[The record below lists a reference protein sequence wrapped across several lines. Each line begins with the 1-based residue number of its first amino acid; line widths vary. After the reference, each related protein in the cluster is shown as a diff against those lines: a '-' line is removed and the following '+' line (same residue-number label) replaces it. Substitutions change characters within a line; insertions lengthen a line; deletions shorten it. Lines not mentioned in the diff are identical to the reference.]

1 MQCIALNARPLL
13 KAGTRDKLSTKKEP
27 KMSYGTLTTLKTWEA
42 AGTAPMHFSNQIPYL
57 DQKEIPETFKQ
68 LFAADANLNM
78 LELGCGSGY
87 FCCQLAHWIGREKIL
102 STTGIDWSE
111 PLGQAFI
118 TSVTEMGLPTTFIQ
132 ANLLDENILATT
144 PPSDVVISG
153 GLVEHFVG
161 LDFHKILDLHHQLL
175 KPNGK
180 LVISFPNLL
189 GARYLW
195 HRLFDYNNLADHSLD
210 AMRPN
215 IVSQF
220 YRERGYHMDL
230 IAYYGKNRLW
240 WNPQDKRSK
249 ASKIAGNIVLK
260 LYNKL
265 LGKAMDWATPNHP
278 AFFSPYCMIIAT
290 KSVNDKETT

>member
-1 MQCIALNARPLL
+1 MQVE
-13 KAGTRDKLSTKKEP
+13 TS
-27 KMSYGTLTTLKTWEA
+27 KMSYGTLTTLSTWES
-42 AGTAPMHFSNQIPYL
+42 AGGEQELLSTQIPYL
-57 DQKEIPETFKQ
+57 DQDKIPETFKQ
-68 LFAADANLNM
+68 LFAANANATM

-87 FCCQLAHWIGREKIL
+87 FCCQLARWIGLEKIL
-102 STTGIDWSE
+102 SITGIDWSE
-111 PLGQAFI
+111 PLGQAFT
-118 TSVTEMGLPTTFIQ
+118 TSTKEIGLPTTFLQ
-132 ANLLDENILATT
+132 ANLLDENIPEIT
-144 PPSDVVISG
+144 PPSDIVISG

-220 YRERGYHMDL
+220 YRERGYRIDL

-240 WNPQDKRSK
+240 WNSQDKRSK
-249 ASKIAGNIVLK
+249 ASKIAGHIVLK

-265 LGKAMDWATPNHP
+265 FGKAMDWSTPKQP
-278 AFFSPYCMIIAT
+278 SFFSPYCMIIAT
-290 KSVNDKETT
+290 KSGGA

>member
-1 MQCIALNARPLL
+1 
-13 KAGTRDKLSTKKEP
+13 
-27 KMSYGTLTTLKTWEA
+27 MSYGTLTTLNTWEA
-42 AGTAPMHFSNQIPYL
+42 AETAPKRLDSRILYL
-57 DQKEIPETFKQ
+57 DQKEILATFKQ
-68 LFAADANLNM
+68 LFAADADLSM

-87 FCCQLAHWIGREKIL
+87 FCCQLARWIGVEKIL

-111 PLGQAFI
+111 PLGQAFT
-118 TSVTEMGLPTTFIQ
+118 TSVKELGLSTTFIQ
-132 ANLLDENILATT
+132 ANLLDEDILATT
-144 PPSDVVISG
+144 PPSEVVISG
-153 GLVEHFVG
+153 GLIEHFVG

-195 HRLFDYNNLADHSLD
+195 HRLFDYDNLGYHSLD

-215 IVSQF
+215 IASQF
-220 YRERGYHMDL
+220 YRERGYNVDL

-249 ASKIAGNIVLK
+249 VSKIAGHITLK

-278 AFFSPYCMIIAT
+278 SFFSPYCMIIAT
-290 KSVNDKETT
+290 KSDHDKETT